1 MTPEDWQRAKPIL
14 AAALELDSAHRESFL
29 KEACADA
36 SLRDE
41 IQSLIVAHEQ
51 AGTEALNSEAL
62 PSFPKSA
69 LRGRL
74 ELTNG
79 TRLGDFQILSLLGAG
94 GMGEVYR
101 ARDLRLERDVAIKVL
116 PRFVSFDPERLRRF
130 EQEAK
135 AAAGL
140 NHPNILAVFQMG
152 THEGSPY
159 LVSELLEGDTLRE
172 QVKRGPMPPKKAV
185 DCGAQIAHG
194 LAAAHEK
201 GIVHRDLKPENLF
214 VTRDGRIKILDFGLA
229 KLLHAEGETQLTKQ
243 TLDTQP
249 GAVLG
254 TVGYMSPE
262 QVRGLAADHRADIFA
277 FGAILHELLTGQ
289 RAFHKST
296 FADTMSAILN
306 EDPPPISQIIPNVP
320 PSLGRA
326 VHRCLEKNVEQR
338 FQSAS
343 DLAFA
348 LELSSGSGSPSN
360 SATASAKSRTPWK
373 WLCAAGIALVLVSGA
388 LLWWNS
394 RASARLTEKDT
405 VVLSDFANSTG
416 DPIFDD
422 TLKQALTAALR
433 QSPFLNVLSDNKV
446 STTLQLMT
454 RPVSTPLTPEV
465 TREVCLRANSRAWI
479 GGSIGSIGSE
489 YVIGLKALNCQNGDT
504 LAQEQVTAASKEKV
518 LDALGEGA
526 TKLRGELGESLANIH
541 KFDVP
546 LSQAT
551 TPSLEALKAYSLGRK
566 TVSENGAS
574 AALPFFQHAVELDPN
589 FASGYTALGTTY
601 SNLREFDRAR
611 EYLTKAYALREH
623 ASEREKFYIEAMYYL
638 DATHDLESATRA
650 LQEWLTS
657 YPRDALALG
666 NLAGAYFDL
675 GRYEQ
680 AASLARESLQQSPDD
695 GAGYVNLA
703 AFEMLLDLFSESRKT
718 IQGAADRKLDS
729 EHLHYLRFT
738 LAFLA
743 GDERGMSEQV
753 TWSEGRADAAPV
765 LLLQQSSREAYY
777 GHLKR
782 ARELNRRAVDSLERI
797 GRKERAARERM
808 IGAIREAVVGN
819 PEEARQGAIL
829 ALGQPAAGQDAK
841 TYAALIF
848 AWLGDTSRAELLAD
862 DLGKEMPKGTIMQ
875 SVILPTVRAETEL
888 SKKNPE
894 RSIELL
900 RAAVPYELSLA
911 AFRADYEGC
920 LYAIYVR
927 GQAYLAAKQGAAA
940 EAEFQKV
947 LAHRG
952 IVRTCMTAPLAG
964 VGLARGYVLQGD
976 TPRAKAAYHDF
987 LTLWKEADP
996 DIPIL
1001 KEAKAEYAKLQ

>member
-1 MTPEDWQRAKPIL
+1 MTPEDWQRVKPIL
-14 AAALELDSAHRESFL
+14 DSALQLDSTQRPAFL
-29 KEACADA
+29 NQVCADA
-36 SLRDE
+36 SLRRE
-41 IQSLIVAHEQ
+41 IESLIGAHEQ
-51 AGTEALNSEAL
+51 AGTGALNSRAL
-62 PSFPKSA
+62 LHSTLDK
-69 LRGRL
+69 GV
-74 ELTNG
+74 
-79 TRLGDFQILSLLGAG
+79 RLGDFQILSLLGAG

-101 ARDLRLERDVAIKVL
+101 ARDLRLDRDVAIKVL
-116 PRFVSFDPERLRRF
+116 PKFVSLDPERLRRF

-135 AAAGL
+135 AAAAL
-140 NHPNILAVFQMG
+140 NHPNILAVFHMG
-152 THEGSPY
+152 SYQDAPY
-159 LVSELLEGDTLRE
+159 LVSELLEGETLRE
-172 QVKRGPMPPKKAV
+172 QVKRGPAPPKKAI
-185 DCGAQIAHG
+185 DYALQIAHG

-201 GIVHRDLKPENLF
+201 GVVHRDLKPENLF
-214 VTRDGRIKILDFGLA
+214 VTRDGRVKILDFGLA
-229 KLLHAEGETQLTKQ
+229 KLLHTDGETQLTKQ

-254 TVGYMSPE
+254 TVGYMAPE

-277 FGAILHELLTGQ
+277 FGAILYELLTGK
-289 RAFHKST
+289 RAFHRST

-306 EDPPPISQIIPNVP
+306 EDPLPVSQTMPNIPPA
-320 PSLGRA
+320 LERA
-326 VHRCLEKNVEQR
+326 VQRCLEKSPDQR

-348 LELSSGSGSPSN
+348 LELSSDVSRV
-360 SATASAKSRTPWK
+360 ATSVPASVKSRTPWK
-373 WLCAAGIALVLVSGA
+373 WITATGIALILVSGV

-446 STTLQLMT
+446 NTTLQLMT

-465 TREVCLRANSRAWI
+465 TREVCLRANSKAWI
-479 GGSIGSIGSE
+479 GGSIGNIGSE

-504 LAQEQVTAASKEKV
+504 LAQEQVTAASKERV
-518 LDALGEGA
+518 LDALGEGV
-526 TKLRGELGESLANIH
+526 TKLRGELGESLANIR

-566 TVSENGAS
+566 TLSEKGTA
-574 AALPFFQHAVELDPN
+574 AALPFYQHAVELDPN
-589 FASGYTALGTTY
+589 FASGYAALGKMY
-601 SNLREFDRAR
+601 SNLREFDGAR
-611 EYLTKAYALREH
+611 EYFSKAYALREH
-623 ASEREKFYIEAMYYL
+623 ASEREEFDIEAMYHL
-638 DATHDLESATRA
+638 DGTHDLESAIRVF
-650 LQEWLTS
+650 QEWLIS
-657 YPRDALALG
+657 YPRDAVALG
-666 NLAGAYFDL
+666 NLAGTYFDL

-695 GAGYVNLA
+695 GVGYLNLA
-703 AFEMLLDLFSESRKT
+703 AFQMMLDQFSESQKT
-718 IQGAADRKLDS
+718 IQAAADRKLDS
-729 EHLHYLRFT
+729 EQLHYLRYT
-738 LAFLA
+738 LAFLT
-743 GDERGMSEQV
+743 GDERGMSDQV
-753 TWSEGRADAAPV
+753 AWSEGRADATPV

-819 PEEARQGAIL
+819 PEKARQGAIL
-829 ALGQPAAGQDAK
+829 ASGQPAAGQDAK

-848 AWLGDTSRAELLAD
+848 AWLGDTSRAELLSD
-862 DLGKEMPKGTIMQ
+862 DLDKEMPKGTIMQ

-888 SKKNPE
+888 SKKDPE

-920 LYAIYVR
+920 LYAVYVR

-976 TPRAKAAYHDF
+976 TARAKAAYQDF
-987 LTLWKEADP
+987 LELWKDADS